1 MKCKL
6 IAQMLMVRRLIRRF
20 LHWLRHILARV
31 RGQKSRHRHSVSS
44 QQPQLLPY
52 REQPLSQQAAS
63 QQTLPTSQPPAS
75 VDTSAPVSLQDS
87 QPMPL
92 PNAAANRAA
101 NSSRFKVLLSDY
113 EYSPSP
119 AVQSLSQQ
127 LSRPIPPSSPIKPLP
142 KSILDTAKITAHP
155 TRQESTQQTSSHIA
169 NSTEDKKDHIS
180 QIEETTLN
188 LSSIDSKLPPKGET
202 AITKPQQARST
213 VVADVAQLSS
223 DQIPQPGHHNPRPIP
238 KTPPPPTG
246 VITKQGIVKLLFKLK
261 KNNHHGYVA
270 PNDGSK
276 DIIFHKK
283 YIGDDVFAQLERGM
297 AVEVTAH
304 ITEGKAYADHI
315 RIL

>member
-1 MKCKL
+1 
-6 IAQMLMVRRLIRRF
+6 MVRRLIRRF
-20 LHWLRHILARV
+20 LHWLRYILARV
-31 RGQKSRHRHSVSS
+31 RGQKSRYRHSVSS

-52 REQPLSQQAAS
+52 REQPLSQQTAS
-63 QQTLPTSQPPAS
+63 QQTLPTSQPPPS
-75 VDTSAPVSLQDS
+75 VDKSAHESP
-87 QPMPL
+87 PNAPPIPL
-92 PNAAANRAA
+92 PNAAATRAP

-119 AVQSLSQQ
+119 AVQNLSQQ
-127 LSRPIPPSSPIKPLP
+127 LSRPTPPAPPTKPLP
-142 KSILDTAKITAHP
+142 KSILDTANITAHP
-155 TRQESTQQTSSHIA
+155 ARQESIQRTSSHVA
-169 NSTEDKKDHIS
+169 NSTENKKDHVS

-188 LSSIDSKLPPKGET
+188 LSLIDSKLQPKRET
-202 AITKPQQARST
+202 AITEPQQTRST
-213 VVADVAQLSS
+213 VVADVAQLSIE
-223 DQIPQPGHHNPRPIP
+223 QIPQPAHHNPRPIP
-238 KTPPPPTG
+238 KTPTTSTG